1 MDSILTSIKK
11 LLGMTEDYTAYDM
24 DVIIHINTAL
34 AILSQLGVGSDSA
47 FRICD
52 ASATWQDFVGNNP
65 RLDDVKDYVY
75 LKVKLLFDPPTSSA
89 AIQSM
94 EKLLSEIE
102 WRLNVAAESDI

>member
-34 AILSQLGVGSDSA
+34 AILSQLGVGSDGA
-47 FRICD
+47 FRIRD
-52 ASATWQDFVGNNP
+52 ASATWQDFVGDNP

-102 WRLNVAAESDI
+102 WRLNVAAESDT